1 MPIIEN
7 AIMTA
12 HDESTARLPLHPL
25 SRRSA
30 LILGTA
36 AATVPIGVE
45 AQPYGPDEGE
55 ERAPGV
61 RHIQLSEKS
70 SKVPGFKTVMLRDV
84 IQQPRSKTPNNIMK
98 NAMICHCLEGELQVT
113 QEDGTFTAKK
123 GMIWT
128 CKVGGTETSENKG
141 NTVAIMR
148 VIDLIT

>member
-1 MPIIEN
+1 
-7 AIMTA
+7 MTW
-12 HDESTARLPLHPL
+12 HDESTTCVALRPL

-36 AATVPIGVE
+36 AMTVPISVE
-45 AQPYGPDEGE
+45 AQPYGPNDGE
-55 ERAPGV
+55 ERHPGV
-61 RHIQLSEKS
+61 RVIRLGENS
-70 SKVPGFKTVMLRDV
+70 SKVPGFETVILRDV
-84 IQQPRSKTPNNIMK
+84 VQQPGSKTPNNTMK

-123 GMIWT
+123 GMVWT

-148 VIDLIT
+148 VIDLMT